1 LFFAIV
7 RKERKVDPLDDI
19 LPTLLLR
26 GMVLYR
32 GRMCA
37 PFGVRFDDAV
47 SGADASFH
55 VVTSGRCLLTV
66 EGLAAGQSSPA
77 WLETGDLVIFPHGH
91 SHTLRDSERTP
102 VRALEA
108 LLGEGCVMDEEA
120 GIARFGGGDGEVTAE
135 TVCGDLH
142 FRDDD
147 LPASLANPLLAALP
161 PVLLVRGEAGRAA
174 PWLQA
179 TIDALVYEADRGRR
193 RPGARTVMSRLAD
206 VLFIQAVRAFLT
218 DECAAAPRTGGDG
231 GGNWLRALADGE
243 IGPLL
248 GAVNRAPSE
257 EWTVAKMARAA
268 GMSRSAFAERFT
280 RLVGEPPLHYV
291 TRWRL
296 FTAARLLR
304 ASPRRTLAEIAT
316 SVGYGSEAA
325 LSTAFKR
332 WTGTAPGAFR
342 RQTPAENEG
351 GAHYSLGEVTRAA

>member
-1 LFFAIV
+1 M
-7 RKERKVDPLDDI
+7 DPLDDI

-32 GRMCA
+32 AQMRA
-37 PFGVRFDDAV
+37 PFGVRFDDSV

-66 EGLAAGQSSPA
+66 EGLPAGQSSPA

-91 SHTLRDSERTP
+91 PHTLRDSEKTP

-108 LLGEGCVMDEEA
+108 LLGERCVMDEEA

-142 FRDDD
+142 FRDGD

-179 TIDALVYEADRGRR
+179 TVDTLVYEADRGRR

-218 DECAAAPRTGGDG
+218 DECAGAAPRTGGEG

-248 GAVNRAPSE
+248 GAVNRAPAE
-257 EWTVAKMARAA
+257 EWTVEKMARAA

-296 FTAARLLR
+296 YTAARLLR

-342 RQTPAENEG
+342 RQGHPESEG
-351 GAHYSLGEVTRAA
+351 GAHFSFEEAVRAA